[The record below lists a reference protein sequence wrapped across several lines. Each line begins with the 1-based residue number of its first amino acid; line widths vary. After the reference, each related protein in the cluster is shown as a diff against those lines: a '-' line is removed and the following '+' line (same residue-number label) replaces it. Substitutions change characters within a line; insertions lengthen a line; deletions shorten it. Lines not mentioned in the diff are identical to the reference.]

1 MKVTRHVLTASV
13 MIATLLYAVTV
24 FAQMDELRNTTPAQ
38 RAKLQTAFMKM
49 KLNLAPEQMKEVMN
63 INLKYAQKMDPIM
76 KGNEGKLRKA
86 AQARAIDEAKDN
98 ELQGVLSGEQ
108 YQSYMA
114 SKEEMRQRMVEKL
127 KSKRAGNG

>member
-49 KLNLAPEQMKEVMN
+49 KLNLAPEQMKVVMG
-63 INLKYAQKMDPIM
+63 INLKYAQKMDPIL

-108 YQSYMA
+108 YQAYMT
-114 SKEEMRQRMVEKL
+114 SKEEMRRRMVEKL
-127 KSKRAGNG
+127 KNKRAGNG